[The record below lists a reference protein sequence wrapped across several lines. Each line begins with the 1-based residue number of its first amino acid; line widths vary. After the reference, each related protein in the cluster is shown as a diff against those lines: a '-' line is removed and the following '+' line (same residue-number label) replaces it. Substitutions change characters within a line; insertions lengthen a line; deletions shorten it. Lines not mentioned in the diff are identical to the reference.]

1 MFWEKQIQFLYK
13 VLPTIIELM
22 KEEYPQLENA
32 KDLIKE
38 TVVTEEERF
47 SSLLK
52 NGLKIL
58 NDEVKKIKDETLPG
72 SVAFKLY
79 DTYGFP
85 VDLTQDVL
93 KEKNIKI
100 NHDEFKKLREQSKV
114 EARAS
119 WKGTGSVGIDKIWFE
134 IVSGQKKEKL
144 PDTEFFWVWI

>member
-1 MFWEKQIQFLYK
+1 M
-13 VLPTIIELM
+13 LPTIIELM

-100 NHDEFKKLREQSKV
+100 DHNEFKKLREQRKV

-119 WKGTGSVGIDKIWFE
+119 WKGQAQWE
-134 IVSGQKKEKL
+134 
-144 PDTEFFWVWI
+144 

>member
-1 MFWEKQIQFLYK
+1 MRRAMRHSNVLGKTDPILYK

-22 KEEYPQLENA
+22 NEEYPQLENA

-100 NHDEFKKLREQSKV
+100 DHDEFKKLREQSKV

-119 WKGTGSVGIDKIWFE
+119 WKGTGL
-134 IVSGQKKEKL
+134 SGNR
-144 PDTEFFWVWI
+144 